1 MRRLKDLDV
10 HEISL
15 VKRAANKRRYL
26 IVKSDTGVS
35 SMATPQAAPKAN
47 AAQDLLAAMA
57 SIPREKLEHIAA
69 IAKSAKSRVHKADGD
84 APEGDMSPDD
94 VLPEDAQNALKAAF
108 RILAPYAEAISAG
121 TMADFADAL
130 GVEADAD
137 DADVDGDVDGDVAM
151 SDGADDEDE
160 VGKADDAPAADA
172 DKLDAMAKADAEE
185 EDDADKAAKS
195 DEAKDEVEGEDVP
208 PSVAKADGMPD
219 FADATDADKEAAMA
233 AARTAYADAMK
244 QRGIQE
250 AAQKADE
257 QEDDE
262 DDALA
267 KSGVEKSAFSL
278 KGLSDKQR
286 KVLEPV
292 LKSHFDRFAE
302 LERANRELIAK
313 SEKLDEE
320 MQRREFIAKAAK
332 EFGALGR
339 PEEIGESLMR
349 LHKKDPDGV
358 DSWCRIMKAA
368 NEQMLHG
375 GADGLFKELGTAM
388 GNAQATGGDAYAKIQ
403 QHVDG
408 LVQKSAAGKT
418 REQIEAE
425 FLSTPAGRRLYA
437 EANRN

>member
-26 IVKSDTGVS
+26 IVKSHTGVS
-35 SMATPQAAPKAN
+35 GMATPQAAPKAN

-69 IAKSAKSRVHKADGD
+69 IAKSAKSRVRKADGD
-84 APEGDMSPDD
+84 IPEGDMPDD
-94 VLPEDAQNALKAAF
+94 AVLPEDAQNALKAAF
-108 RILAPYAEAISAG
+108 RILAPYSEAISAG

-130 GVEADAD
+130 GVEADAE
-137 DADVDGDVDGDVAM
+137 DAEDVDGEAATDDG
-151 SDGADDEDE
+151 EI
-160 VGKADDAPAADA
+160 GKADEEPEADA
-172 DKLDAMAKADAEE
+172 EKLDAMAKADGDD
-185 EDDADKAAKS
+185 EDEDKAEKS
-195 DEAKDEVEGEDVP
+195 DEVKDEVEGEDVP

-219 FADATDADKEAAMA
+219 FADASDADKEAAMA

-244 QRGIQE
+244 QRGIEE
-250 AAQKADE
+250 AAQKSDGE
-257 QEDDE
+257 EDDE
-262 DDALA
+262 DEDETLA
-267 KSGVEKSAFSL
+267 KSGIEKSAFSL
-278 KGLSDKQR
+278 KGLSDKHR

-292 LKSHFDRFAE
+292 LKSHFDRFAQ
-302 LERANRELIAK
+302 LERANRELVAK
-313 SEKLDEE
+313 SQKLDEE

-332 EFGALGR
+332 EFSALGR
-339 PEEIGESLMR
+339 PEEIGENLMR
-349 LHKKDPDGV
+349 LHKKDPEGV

-388 GNAQATGGDAYAKIQ
+388 GNAQTTGGDAYAKIQ

-408 LVQKSAAGKT
+408 LVQKSAVGKT

-437 EANRN
+437 EANRT